1 MSEDEIKL
9 AIELL
14 NAGKNYED
22 IAYVIGVHA
31 TTVSRKVRHYE
42 IYGSS
47 LFTKD
52 PIPLTSS
59 CAYADMESSLKMSSP
74 FSSWLSQQRSSPQ
87 WSSES
92 LQKLASLGDTLDNL
106 SFYLSSPSDHT
117 SSQS

>member
-1 MSEDEIKL
+1 MSEDEVKQ
-9 AIELL
+9 AINLL
-14 NAGKNYED
+14 NKGKS
-22 IAYVIGVHA
+22 YVEISSILGVSDE
-31 TTVSRKVRHYE
+31 VISRKIRHYE

-74 FSSWLSQQRSSPQ
+74 FSSWLSQQRSSRPP
-87 WSSES
+87 SSES

>member
-1 MSEDEIKL
+1 MSEDEVKQ
-9 AIELL
+9 AIDLL
-14 NAGKNYED
+14 NKGKS
-22 IAYVIGVHA
+22 YVEISSVLGVRSE
-31 TTVSRKVRHYE
+31 VISRKVRHYE

-92 LQKLASLGDTLDNL
+92 LQKLASLGDKLDNL